1 MLFENLKLSLKSL
14 WAHKMRSFLTVLS
27 ITIGVAAIVAMTSLA
42 KSGLA
47 TLTRGIEEIGGTRFI
62 WIVPDEPEVAAEKRG
77 SYAGRMTWG
86 DRDAIAGAVGSLES
100 IVASK
105 RFYHVAVSA
114 GGTMPVR
121 TTVLATEPSY
131 FGAYKM
137 RLATGRALNEA
148 DMRDRRKAMVI
159 GATLATK
166 LFGTPEAVGRE
177 LRFNGDRFEVIGVLK
192 ANQKSGVRLGYDWD
206 ELAILPFTA
215 PGVGHDV
222 EEISMTVRRTE
233 DGEQAIKI
241 ANSVLLHRHHGV
253 DNFQFLDFGGLLKNF
268 YLAFAAMRVVVGL
281 IAGVALLI
289 GGVGVMNI
297 MLVAVN
303 ERMREIGLRKALGA
317 TKAVI
322 RGQFLTEAI
331 VLTLFGALV
340 GVVLGVGLVEGATVV
355 ITMLNPTWVAS
366 FSYEAVAVA
375 VAASGAIGLF
385 FGWYPARQAAELE
398 PIQALRH
405 E

>member
-62 WIVPDEPEVAAEKRG
+62 WIVPDEPEIAPEKRG
-77 SYAGRMTWG
+77 SYARRMTMG
-86 DRDAIAGAVGSLES
+86 DRDAIAGAVDSLES

-105 RFYHVAVSA
+105 RFYHVNVSA
-114 GGTMPVR
+114 SGAAPVR
-121 TTVLATEPSY
+121 TTLLATEPSY
-131 FGAYKM
+131 FAAYKM
-137 RLATGRALNEA
+137 RLARGRVLTEA
-148 DMRDRRKAMVI
+148 DMRDRRRAIVI
-159 GATLATK
+159 GDGLASK
-166 LFGTPEAVGRE
+166 LFGTADALGRE
-177 LRFNGDRFEVIGVLK
+177 LRFRGDRFEVVGVLVP
-192 ANQKSGVRLGYDWD
+192 NQKSGVHLGYDWNMIG
-206 ELAILPFTA
+206 ILPFSA
-215 PGVGHDV
+215 PGVGPEV
-222 EEISMTVRRTE
+222 EEISLTVKRTE

-241 ANSVLLHRHHGV
+241 ANSVLMHRHHGV

-268 YLAFAAMRVVVGL
+268 YLAFAVMRVVVGL

-322 RGQFLTEAI
+322 RGQFLTEAV
-331 VLTLFGALV
+331 VLTLFGAAV
-340 GVVLGVGLVEGATVV
+340 GVALGVGLVEGATAV
-355 ITMLNPTWVAS
+355 ITMLNPAWVAS
-366 FSYEAVAVA
+366 FSYEAVAIA

-385 FGWYPARQAAELE
+385 FGWYPAKQAAELE

>member
-1 MLFENLKLSLKSL
+1 
-14 WAHKMRSFLTVLS
+14 
-27 ITIGVAAIVAMTSLA
+27 
-42 KSGLA
+42 
-47 TLTRGIEEIGGTRFI
+47 
-62 WIVPDEPEVAAEKRG
+62 
-77 SYAGRMTWG
+77 
-86 DRDAIAGAVGSLES
+86 
-100 IVASK
+100 
-105 RFYHVAVSA
+105 
-114 GGTMPVR
+114 
-121 TTVLATEPSY
+121 
-131 FGAYKM
+131 M
-137 RLATGRALNEA
+137 RLAAGRALNEA
-148 DMRDRRKAMVI
+148 DMQSRRKAMVI
-159 GATLATK
+159 GATLAPK

-177 LRFNGDRFEVIGVLK
+177 LRFNGDRFEVVGVLK
-192 ANQKSGVRLGYDWD
+192 ANQKSGVRLGYEWD
-206 ELAILPFTA
+206 ELAILPFSA

-340 GVVLGVGLVEGATVV
+340 GVVLGIGLVEGATVV
-355 ITMLNPTWVAS
+355 ITMLNPAWVSS
-366 FSYEAVAVA
+366 FSYEAVAIA